1 MQQAKQGAS
10 NNPLS
15 LPQVWTKASL
25 VKGKK
30 TGQFQNQIDQEKSS
44 SVIRAAVAR
53 KLRNDAA

>member
-1 MQQAKQGAS
+1 
-10 NNPLS
+10 
-15 LPQVWTKASL
+15 VWTKASL